1 MAETEPRRLA
11 ISFSGGETSG
21 YMAQWI
27 LANWRDRYD
36 EMRVTFAN
44 TGQENEE
51 TLEFV
56 QRCDEFFGLG
66 VVWVEAVV
74 HPGVRKGS
82 THRVVDFRTASRN
95 GEPFEAVIAKYG
107 IPNQASRGI
116 CTRELKLNAMRSYLD
131 SVGWPRGLYDTAI
144 GIRADEMERG
154 AEASAAMAR
163 LVYPLKSEHP
173 RTKPQINAY
182 WAAMPFRL
190 SLKGYQGNCKWCWK
204 KTLRKHLT
212 IISEHPEFYDFP
224 ERMERE
230 YGMTGAR
237 ATKLGKPQTF
247 FRQERSTLDLRAL
260 AALGGF
266 QPATDDAVAYPDDEL
281 DISAGCSESCEVYE
295 GDGDAKA

>member
-1 MAETEPRRLA
+1 MAETRRLA

-107 IPNQASRGI
+107 IPNQAFPRA
-116 CTRELKLNAMRSYLD
+116 CTRELKLNAMKSYLR
-131 SVGWPRGLYDTAI
+131 SCGWGAGTYDTAI

-154 AEASAAMAR
+154 AEARAKMER
-163 LVYPLKSEHP
+163 LVYPLMRERP
-173 RTKPQINAY
+173 MTKPQINAY

-190 SLKGYQGNCKWCWK
+190 NLKGYQGNCKWCWK

-212 IISEHPEFYDFP
+212 IISEHPEFYNFP

-230 YGMTGAR
+230 YALAGR
-237 ATKLGKPQTF
+237 AADIGVPRTF
-247 FRQERSTLDLRAL
+247 FRGNKSTLDLRAMAKL
-260 AALGGF
+260 PF
-266 QPATDDAVAYPDDEL
+266 VPYEDDAIVYPDDEL
-281 DISAGCSESCEVYE
+281 DTSAGCSESCEVFE
-295 GDGDAKA
+295 GADEERQQ

>member
-1 MAETEPRRLA
+1 MPKRLVV
-11 ISFSGGETSG
+11 SFSGGETSG

-36 EMRVTFAN
+36 EIRCTFAN

-56 QRCDEFFGLG
+56 RQCDEFFGLG

-74 HPGVRKGS
+74 HPGERKGS
-82 THRVVDFRTASRN
+82 THRIVDFATASRN

-107 IPNQASRGI
+107 IPNQASPGV
-116 CTRELKLNAMRSYLD
+116 CTRELKLNAMKSYLR
-131 SVGWPRGLYDTAI
+131 SIGWAANTYDTAI

-154 AEASAAMAR
+154 AEARAKMER
-163 LVYPLKSEHP
+163 LVYPLMHEHP

-190 SLKGYQGNCKWCWK
+190 NLKGYQGNCKWCWK

-212 IISEHPEFYDFP
+212 ILSENPEFYDFP
-224 ERMERE
+224 ERMEKL

-237 ATKLGKPQTF
+237 AAKTGKPQVF
-247 FRQERSTLDLRAL
+247 FRREQSTLDLRAL
-260 AALGGF
+260 AAKGGF
-266 QPATDDAVAYPDDEL
+266 EHYHDDARIYNDETL
-281 DISAGCSESCEVYE
+281 DRQAGCSESCEVFE
-295 GDGDAKA
+295 GTNDA